1 MGTMYEIHPFD
12 LFHRKE
18 RKKKKLNPI
27 HGSFH
32 KNCQVEGTL
41 GASEFSRI
49 YWRSTRGVVF
59 DGDDRNEYVNA
70 GGAQE

>member
-1 MGTMYEIHPFD
+1 MKYTPSIYFIEK
-12 LFHRKE
+12 KE
-18 RKKKKLNPI
+18 RKKNEIPSTAASTKIAKLRER
-27 HGSFH
+27 
-32 KNCQVEGTL
+32 C

>member
-1 MGTMYEIHPFD
+1 MKYTPSIYFIEK
-12 LFHRKE
+12 KE
-18 RKKKKLNPI
+18 RKKKWNPI
-27 HGSFH
+27 HGGFY